1 MQSQMSTESAFARL
15 LIFTFLGLTAA
26 IGVNVVDGAK
36 IQDDKVPAVTYSADP
51 ADDEVEFLTGN
62 DAMNIYTPD
71 SRQINGQPQNIGG
84 GRTSNGIGKS
94 CNNPGVHCR

>member
-1 MQSQMSTESAFARL
+1 MSTQSAFARL
-15 LIFTFLGLTAA
+15 LIFAFLGVTAA
-26 IGVNVVDGAK
+26 IGVNLVDDAG
-36 IQDDKVPAVTYSADP
+36 IQDGKGPAVTYSADP
-51 ADDEVEFLTGN
+51 WDDEVEFLTGN

-84 GRTSNGIGKS
+84 GRNSSGIGKS

>member
-1 MQSQMSTESAFARL
+1 MGLVGAACAFGV
-15 LIFTFLGLTAA
+15 TVLGLTSFHSP
-26 IGVNVVDGAK
+26 DTP
-36 IQDDKVPAVTYSADP
+36 PAVVYKADSF
-51 ADDEVEFLTGN
+51 DDEIGFLTGN

-84 GRTSNGIGKS
+84 GRNSSGIGKS